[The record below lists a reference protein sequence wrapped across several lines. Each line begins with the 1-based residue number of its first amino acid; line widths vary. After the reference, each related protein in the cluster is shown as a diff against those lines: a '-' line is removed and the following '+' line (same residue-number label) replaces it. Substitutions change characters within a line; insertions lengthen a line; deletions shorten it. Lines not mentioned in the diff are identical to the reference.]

1 MRAIRAY
8 AIFWTLITFFLLTHI
23 ISSIWKLRVFTTKLV
38 VYNDQNITCK
48 KVKYWLSSLSIMLHT
63 TRRWIEFFVTYQW
76 YHCTFFVFS
85 NILNSVLES
94 DIFYAI
100 YVSGL
105 TFIYFFY
112 SLYFIHYFHSIV
124 THYIWD
130 LYISAYNIHAN
141 IDLCMIIHYVVKGF
155 FCKWERKRTK
165 HIEWNKMHIN
175 TNKKKQKKKI

>member
-1 MRAIRAY
+1 M
-8 AIFWTLITFFLLTHI
+8 
-23 ISSIWKLRVFTTKLV
+23 
-38 VYNDQNITCK
+38 
-48 KVKYWLSSLSIMLHT
+48 KYWLTSPLIMLHT
-63 TRRWIEFFVTYQW
+63 TRRWNWIL
-76 YHCTFFVFS
+76 CDLCSGIIALFFVFS

-105 TFIYFFY
+105 TFLYFFY

-155 FCKWERKRTK
+155 FCKWEWKRTK

>member
-1 MRAIRAY
+1 M
-8 AIFWTLITFFLLTHI
+8 
-23 ISSIWKLRVFTTKLV
+23 
-38 VYNDQNITCK
+38 
-48 KVKYWLSSLSIMLHT
+48 
-63 TRRWIEFFVTYQW
+63 
-76 YHCTFFVFS
+76 
-85 NILNSVLES
+85 LES

-105 TFIYFFY
+105 TFLYFFY

-141 IDLCMIIHYVVKGF
+141 INLCMIIHYVVKGF
-155 FCKWERKRTK
+155 FCKWEWERTK

-175 TNKKKQKKKI
+175 TKIKNRRKKYNMYTNLYLIALTLEIFKFVIIIYTNNIIDIIFSMYTYIFFYGKEERGGWLDNYCHALKRVYQGFLILKIKFLFKNIIHFVNK